1 MKQIKI
7 DEQLFID
14 LCKYHLLDLAP
25 DYGVSLEHSI
35 ASRLQKK
42 LDAVTDRLQRQQ
54 EYLAVRRSNFSVFT
68 EEDLPF

>member
-25 DYGVSLEHSI
+25 DYGVFLEHSI
-35 ASRLQKK
+35 AARLHNK
-42 LDAVTDRLQRQQ
+42 LDSVTDRIHRQEQ
-54 EYLAVRRSNFSVFT
+54 YLAVRRSNFSVFT
-68 EEDLPF
+68 EDDLPF

>member
-25 DYGVSLEHSI
+25 DYGVQLERLI

-42 LDAVTDRLQRQQ
+42 LDSVTDRLHRQE
-54 EYLAVRRSNFSVFT
+54 EYLAVRRNNFSVFT

>member
-25 DYGVSLEHSI
+25 DYGVLLEHSI
-35 ASRLQKK
+35 ASRLQNK
-42 LDAVTDRLQRQQ
+42 LDAVTDRIHRQE
-54 EYLAVRRSNFSVFT
+54 EYLAVRRNNFSVFS